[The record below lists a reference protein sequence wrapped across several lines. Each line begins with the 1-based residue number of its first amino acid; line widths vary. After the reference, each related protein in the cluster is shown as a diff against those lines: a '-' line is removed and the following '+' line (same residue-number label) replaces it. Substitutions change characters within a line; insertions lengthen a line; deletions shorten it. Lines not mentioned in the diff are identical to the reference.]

1 MTTSTP
7 EPAPTGPEIR
17 GPEVLRRVVPEA
29 AMKDDGRPSSSAFM
43 RSSHD
48 SMMSTFREGVPVE
61 DVAAAWKGKSPL
73 AGVWPVGVIDGSA
86 NGAKVYDDGLKPC
99 ACGGA
104 NDGCEGDYP
113 DGHASVDLREIGRSR
128 RERLAKQFRDAAVQ
142 NGALLKA
149 AND

>member
-7 EPAPTGPEIR
+7 EPAPTGPELA
-17 GPEVLRRVVPEA
+17 GPEFLRRVVPAA
-29 AMKDDGRPSSSAFM
+29 AMKDDGLPSSSAFM

-48 SMMSTFREGVPVE
+48 EMMSTFREEIPVE
-61 DVAAAWKGKSPL
+61 DVADAWKGKSPM
-73 AGVWPVGVIDGSA
+73 AGVWPVAVAGGTA
-86 NGAKVYDDGLKPC
+86 NGAKVYGDGLKPC

-104 NDGCEGDYP
+104 KDGCEGDYP
-113 DGHASVDLREIGRSR
+113 EGHASVDLREIGRSR
-128 RERLAKQFRDAAVQ
+128 RERLAKQFRDAAVK